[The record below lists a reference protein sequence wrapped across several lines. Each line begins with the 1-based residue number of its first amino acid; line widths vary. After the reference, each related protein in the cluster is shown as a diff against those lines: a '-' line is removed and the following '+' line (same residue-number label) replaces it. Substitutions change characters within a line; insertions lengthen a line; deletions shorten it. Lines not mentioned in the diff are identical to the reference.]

1 MAKIS
6 PQERQRRISLIQQ
19 HEASGMSARNFCVKH
34 GIDPH
39 TFYDWRD
46 RLKKQ
51 GELLFR
57 EVMLQPEEPLKQEV
71 MAMKIGD
78 CMLGFMSLPDSKWLS
93 SLMHEYSRAAEV
105 SC

>member
-6 PQERQRRISLIQQ
+6 PQERQRRISLIRQ
-19 HEASGMSARNFCVKH
+19 HEASGMSAKNFCVKH

-46 RLKKQ
+46 R
-51 GELLFR
+51 
-57 EVMLQPEEPLKQEV
+57 LKQEV